1 MMYTYVHRVLE
12 NLLHPSVPIAIIALI
27 VSFLSYRLNKR
38 DIRVKYSREI
48 TSRTIERLELFYSNV
63 IPLYDKVRTII
74 GDNFFYFENKVRII
88 DCEDKNIKEQANNYY
103 AKMKDNTEFIKFSK
117 QLLVS
122 LQSIA
127 LSLEKGIADY
137 EFFTGV
143 FRDKYTDIFETIF
156 PVLMQENDKSIYKS
170 SISLFEQLRI
180 EKEDEKNKQDRKE
193 IDSVKATMD
202 KEAFRTKDLYFI
214 NPTHSKNQ

>member
-1 MMYTYVHRVLE
+1 MMYTYAHRVLE

>member
-74 GDNFFYFENKVRII
+74 GDNFFYFENKVII

>member
-74 GDNFFYFENKVRII
+74 GDNFFYFENKII